1 MNKKQKSEFGDTIAK
16 AAHHLR
22 TYLKLSEATVNKRKE
37 HWQYLL
43 GFAEKQGLN
52 CSFEI
57 VCGQFIESM
66 LNANSDLDKREQQ
79 LLYSTKQLQEY
90 LKKGAILNP
99 KESITFNG
107 VIGCA
112 MNRFIAEKASEH
124 LRVSSLHTYKL
135 QLSRFSHYLTKNKVE
150 RIEDIRVEHIILYIR
165 QLPSEHKSNLYIAIS
180 IIKRFLKW
188 LYENRMLSINLSI
201 RIPSGRYVQQSE
213 LPAVYT
219 KEEIGSLLEDGVDRG
234 NPTGKRNYLVLLLAA
249 RLGLRASDIC
259 NLKFEN
265 IHWDKNILFMKQ
277 VKTGR
282 MLELPLLAD
291 VGNAI
296 IDYLRYGRP
305 QSNEPYV
312 VLTSCSPYRKLV
324 SSATFDIVTKAFKR
338 AGINIPNKKHGTH
351 SLRHSLAA
359 RMLECQTMLPIISEV
374 LGHEK
379 TDSTMYY
386 LRIDINTLSAC
397 MLDVSPVRENFYKQF
412 KWKDYDNSL

>member
-1 MNKKQKSEFGDTIAK
+1 MNKKQESEFRDVLERAS
-16 AAHHLR
+16 HHLR
-22 TYLKLSEATVNKRKE
+22 ECHKLSETTVSRHKE
-37 HWQYLL
+37 HWQNLL
-43 GFAEKQGLN
+43 DFAKEQGLS
-52 CSFEI
+52 CSGEI
-57 VCGQFIESM
+57 VCEQFIESR
-66 LNANSDLDKREQQ
+66 LNADSGLDNRKRQ
-79 LLYSTKQLQEY
+79 LLYSTKLLREY
-90 LKKGAILNP
+90 LNKGVILNP
-99 KESITFNG
+99 KESIILSG
-107 VIGCA
+107 AIGCA
-112 MNRFIAEKASEH
+112 MSEFIAEKESEH
-124 LRVSSLHTYKL
+124 LRTSSLHTYKL
-135 QLSRFSHYLTKNKVE
+135 QLSRFFRYLTLNK
-150 RIEDIRVEHIILYIR
+150 IEEIGAIRVEHILLYIR
-165 QLPSEHKSNLYIAIS
+165 QLPVEHKSNLYIAAS

-219 KEEIGSLLEDGVDRG
+219 KEEIGLLLEDGVDRG

-249 RLGLRASDIC
+249 RLGLRSSDIC

-265 IHWDKNILFMKQ
+265 IHWDKNILLLEQ

-282 MLELPLLAD
+282 ALELPLLAD

-305 QSNEPYV
+305 QSNEQYV
-312 VLTSCSPYRKLV
+312 VLTSNPPYRKMM
-324 SSATFDIVTKAFKR
+324 SCSIFYIVTAAFKR
-338 AGINIPNKKHGTH
+338 AGINTANKRHGAH

-359 RMLECQTMLPIISEV
+359 RMLEGQTTLAVISEV

-386 LRIDINTLSAC
+386 LRIDLHALSAC

>member
-1 MNKKQKSEFGDTIAK
+1 MNKKQKSEFGDAIDK
-16 AAHHLR
+16 ALHHLR
-22 TYLKLSEATVNKRKE
+22 ECHKLSEATVSRHKG
-37 HWQYLL
+37 HWQHLL
-43 GFAEKQGLN
+43 DFAEKQGL
-52 CSFEI
+52 SYPFEI
-57 VCGQFIESM
+57 VCERFIESR
-66 LNANSDLDKREQQ
+66 LNAGSDLDKRERQ

-99 KESITFNG
+99 KESITFSG
-107 VIGCA
+107 AIGCA
-112 MNRFIAEKASEH
+112 MNEFIAEKASEH
-124 LRVSSLHTYKL
+124 LRISSLHTYKL
-135 QLSRFSHYLTKNKVE
+135 QLSRFLRYLTENKVE
-150 RIEDIRVEHIILYIR
+150 ETGDISVERVILYIR
-165 QLPSEHKSNLYIAIS
+165 QLPAEHKSNLYIATS
-180 IIKRFLKW
+180 VIKRFLKW
-188 LYENRMLSINLSI
+188 LYENRVLSINLSI

-213 LPAVYT
+213 LPAIYT
-219 KEEIGSLLEDGVDRG
+219 KEEIGLLLEDGVDRG

-249 RLGLRASDIC
+249 RLGLRSSDIC

-265 IHWDKNILFMKQ
+265 IHWDKNILFVEQ

-282 MLELPLLAD
+282 VLELPLLAD

-312 VLTSCSPYRKLV
+312 ILTSCSPYRKMV
-324 SSATFDIVTKAFKR
+324 SSATFDIVTRAFKR
-338 AGINIPNKKHGTH
+338 AGINISNKRHGAH

-359 RMLECQTMLPIISEV
+359 RMLEGQTALPVISEV

-386 LRIDINTLSAC
+386 LRIDLNTLSAC
-397 MLDVSPVRENFYKQF
+397 VLDVSPVREEFYKQF